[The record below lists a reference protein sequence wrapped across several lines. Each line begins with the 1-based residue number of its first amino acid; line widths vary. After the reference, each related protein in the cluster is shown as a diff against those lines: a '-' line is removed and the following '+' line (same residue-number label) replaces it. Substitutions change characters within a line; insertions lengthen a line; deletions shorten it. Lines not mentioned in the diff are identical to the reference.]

1 MSDNLYAVRRFK
13 ERLKEENGPAFEL
26 RPGDMLVNTET
37 NVACVVVKITSRAET
52 LKEIVEL
59 FSSDLGG
66 KGSMTFDTV
75 KSQCKKGLFKVVKGS
90 AWSTEQGGPCP
101 QQT

>member
-13 ERLKEENGPAFEL
+13 ERLEKENSPAFEL

-37 NVACVVVKITSRAET
+37 GVTCLVINVTSRAET
-52 LKEIVEL
+52 LKEVVEL
-59 FSSDLGG
+59 YSSDLGG

-75 KSQCKKGLFKVVKGS
+75 KTQCKKGLFKVIKGS
-90 AWSTEQGGPCP
+90 SWSKGEGGPCP
-101 QQT
+101 PI

>member
-1 MSDNLYAVRRFK
+1 MSDNLYAVRRYK
-13 ERLKEENGPAFEL
+13 ERLKEINGPAFEL
-26 RPGDMLVNTET
+26 RPGDMLVSTET
-37 NVACVVVKITSRAET
+37 SVTCFVINVTSKAET
-52 LKEIVEL
+52 MKEIVEL
-59 FSSDLGG
+59 YSSELGG

-90 AWSTEQGGPCP
+90 AWSVEEGGPCP